1 MNSSSYEE
9 GSSSAS
15 NQYTV
20 NSSINEDENSSSTN
34 ESDSL
39 YMIQE
44 LSYKP
49 DVPQE
54 FVPVKDSIFNS
65 LFEGIKMYTNYAIM
79 AGFDTRLS
87 TQSRF
92 GNGNDLIRKKYV
104 ICNRGS
110 KDKKKYCDTLATG
123 PVRRRENSTKIA
135 TGCTAKIIFECV
147 YGTTYYK
154 VLEFHELHNHPLVSV
169 DDRCH
174 LKKAKEM
181 SYSEKE
187 FIVRASTAKMG
198 ATTAYK
204 LRATLRG
211 GYQYMK
217 PKIADYKNFRRGINR
232 ILWYKDAQ
240 IIVNK
245 MNDRRDHYPNY
256 SFEFARDGNVLSAM
270 FWADEREKA
279 YYNEFGDV
287 ISFDA
292 TFRTNKYQMIF
303 VPFTAIDH
311 HKKSVTVGAGLL
323 SNETIESYCWL
334 LKAFLK
340 AHGKQPTIVLTD
352 QDPAI
357 KQAIQLVSGDLIKNT
372 DFRKRFNKLV
382 WDMYIKPDEF
392 ENKWELIINEFNLED
407 KRWFNDMFE
416 FRNLWIPAYFNDIRM
431 CGLMKTTSRS
441 ESMNSF
447 FNTYSQTGNLLLNFM
462 MNYDTAI
469 QKQRNTQQELDRAT
483 KEASYIFR
491 TPREIERHASKV
503 QIKLPEEDIRCTCE
517 NFNRIGILCRHAFC
531 ILMKFGIKQI
541 PEQYIVS
548 RWRKDVISRHY
559 HFGRHVSDSG
569 DAETAK
575 LVNEAYY
582 NFESCLDILRADKE
596 KLASFIQKIEIMH
609 KELENDTSYGIMNKK
624 TDVDMVSKLM
634 NISVP
639 KNIEILVPQ
648 IQRNKGSGK
657 KKRLISATEK
667 ACENSNKQSRIC
679 SGCGERA
686 PHNLRTCPIKKAV
699 EQSAK

>member
-1 MNSSSYEE
+1 MVFFES
-9 GSSSAS
+9 
-15 NQYTV
+15 
-20 NSSINEDENSSSTN
+20 DESSTSPN

-44 LSYKP
+44 LSYRP

-65 LFEGIKMYTNYAIM
+65 LLDGIKMYSNYAIM

-92 GNGNDLIRKKYV
+92 GNGNHLIRKKYV

-110 KDKKKYCDTLATG
+110 KDKKKSCDTLATG

-169 DDRCH
+169 EDRCH

-292 TFRTNKYQMIF
+292 TFRTNK
-303 VPFTAIDH
+303 
-311 HKKSVTVGAGLL
+311 
-323 SNETIESYCWL
+323 
-334 LKAFLK
+334 
-340 AHGKQPTIVLTD
+340 
-352 QDPAI
+352 
-357 KQAIQLVSGDLIKNT
+357 
-372 DFRKRFNKLV
+372 
-382 WDMYIKPDEF
+382 
-392 ENKWELIINEFNLED
+392 
-407 KRWFNDMFE
+407 
-416 FRNLWIPAYFNDIRM
+416 
-431 CGLMKTTSRS
+431 
-441 ESMNSF
+441 
-447 FNTYSQTGNLLLNFM
+447 
-462 MNYDTAI
+462 
-469 QKQRNTQQELDRAT
+469 
-483 KEASYIFR
+483 
-491 TPREIERHASKV
+491 
-503 QIKLPEEDIRCTCE
+503 
-517 NFNRIGILCRHAFC
+517 
-531 ILMKFGIKQI
+531 
-541 PEQYIVS
+541 
-548 RWRKDVISRHY
+548 
-559 HFGRHVSDSG
+559 
-569 DAETAK
+569 
-575 LVNEAYY
+575 
-582 NFESCLDILRADKE
+582 
-596 KLASFIQKIEIMH
+596 
-609 KELENDTSYGIMNKK
+609 
-624 TDVDMVSKLM
+624 
-634 NISVP
+634 
-639 KNIEILVPQ
+639 
-648 IQRNKGSGK
+648 
-657 KKRLISATEK
+657 
-667 ACENSNKQSRIC
+667 
-679 SGCGERA
+679 
-686 PHNLRTCPIKKAV
+686 
-699 EQSAK
+699 